1 MEYLFSQYKD
11 FEEYYHYGGHLW
23 CTTIV
28 TEETGRRHRLKIS
41 KCHGY
46 ASIDIRKEK
55 AYAEMENIQR
65 WYSFYLKMETA
76 LEPEEGEDEES
87 DKEFEEETETGGA
100 TTEDSEDD
108 EVDTDSGEDEESNEE
123 SEEETETVGA
133 TTELRRRRGRDGQRR
148 RCSRE
153 RDRKK
158 LPPLL

>member
-23 CTTIV
+23 YTTIV

-46 ASIDIRKEK
+46 ASICIGKEK

-65 WYSFYLKMETA
+65 WYSFGDEDYLKMETA

-87 DKEFEEETETGGA
+87 DEESEKETETGGA

-108 EVDTDSGEDEESNEE
+108 EAETDSDDD
-123 SEEETETVGA
+123 A
-133 TTELRRRRGRDGQRR
+133 RRRGTERSCRR
-148 RCSRE
+148 FCRYIFW
-153 RDRKK
+153 
-158 LPPLL
+158 